1 MDVLTVN
8 GLVKKLSPAF
18 SLGPVSF
25 GVPKG
30 RRLAVTGE
38 TGSGKSTLL
47 RIIGGLIQPDSG
59 NAIFEG
65 KRLLGPDEQ
74 LLPGHPAVAYLSQD
88 HELRNNYRMEELL
101 EAANKISEADAAA
114 LYRLCRIDHLMARKN
129 YQLSGGEKQRLA
141 LARLL
146 IGSPRLLLLD
156 EPFSNLDPIHKR
168 LLNEVIDEI
177 STRLGITCIL
187 TSHDPVDTLSWADEL
202 IVLRSGTIIQQ
213 GDPALIYHQ
222 PVNEYAGAL
231 FGTYNLLDAEQAKQL
246 GIAIPAGKKLF
257 LRPRQIR
264 ISGDGKLKGQVT
276 KAVFKGNLHELSVK
290 TGDTTLYLLV
300 TNDLPETGSTVF
312 LTLDTTSL
320 CLLQD

>member
-8 GLVKKLSPAF
+8 GLVKELSPAF
-18 SLGPVSF
+18 SLGPVSIV
-25 GVPKG
+25 VPKG

-47 RIIGGLIQPDSG
+47 KIIGGLIQPDSG
-59 NAIFEG
+59 SAIFEG

-101 EAANKISEADAAA
+101 EAANKIPEADAAA

-168 LLNEVIDEI
+168 LLTEVIGEI
-177 STRLGITCIL
+177 SARLAITCIL

-202 IVLRSGTIIQQ
+202 VVLRGGKIIQQ
-213 GDPALIYHQ
+213 GDPAAVYHQ
-222 PVNEYAGAL
+222 PINEYVGAL
-231 FGTYNLLDAEQAKQL
+231 FGTYNLLNAKEATQL
-246 GIAIPAGKKLF
+246 GIVIPEGKKLF
-257 LRPRQIR
+257 LRPSQIR
-264 ISGDGKLKGQVT
+264 LSGDGKLKGQVT
-276 KAVFKGNLHELSVK
+276 KSVFKGNLYELSVRV
-290 TGDTTLYLLV
+290 GETTLYLLV
-300 TNDLPETGSTVF
+300 TNDLAPIGATVS
-312 LTLDTTSL
+312 LTIDTSFL
-320 CLLQD
+320 CLLED